1 MTTLSSQQPGIPLAS
16 AAKKAG
22 LSSWF
27 RGHERMAVVIVLLL
41 LLLVAGSLV
50 SERFRQLGNLQ
61 NVYEQSVGLA
71 LVSAGQTLVV
81 LTGGIDLSVGSMIS
95 LLSVLTSG
103 LIDGNPERV
112 VWVVAVVLCLGLVL
126 GALNGVLT
134 LWLGI
139 NPLIVTL
146 GTGAALQGLTLLYS
160 SDSAGSVPPEFEY
173 MAYGRL
179 LGFPVGAT
187 ATLLVFAGLAW
198 LLHASRPGRYVYA
211 VGGDAHAATL
221 MGLPT
226 RRVLVSVYAFSGLCA
241 AATAIYVVSRF
252 GVGQPYT
259 GANYTLASITPVV
272 IGGTMLSGGRGGL
285 MGTLLGV
292 YLMGLLNNVLNF
304 MDISS
309 HFQLVIQGLIVVL
322 AVSTFSGR
330 KTPAA

>member
-1 MTTLSSQQPGIPLAS
+1 MTTLSSQQPGTPAAS
-16 AAKKAG
+16 AAKKAS

-41 LLLVAGSLV
+41 LLLVAGALV

-112 VWVVAVVLCLGLVL
+112 VWVVMAVLSLGLVL

-139 NPLIVTL
+139 HPLIVTL
-146 GTGAALQGLTLLYS
+146 GTGAVMQLYS

-187 ATLLVFAGLAW
+187 ATLMVFAVLAW
-198 LLHASRPGRYVYA
+198 LLHASRPGRYIYA
-211 VGGDAHAATL
+211 VGGDSHAATL

-226 RRVLVSVYAFSGLCA
+226 RRVLVGVYAFSGLCA
-241 AATAIYVVSRF
+241 AATALYVVSRF

-272 IGGTMLSGGRGGL
+272 IGGTLLSGGRGGL

-330 KTPAA
+330 KTLAV

>member
-1 MTTLSSQQPGIPLAS
+1 VTTSHPNPAAADVRAAS
-16 AAKKAG
+16 KKTSA
-22 LSSWF
+22 WF
-27 RGHERMAVVIVLLL
+27 QGNERLVVVVVLLL
-41 LLLVAGSLV
+41 LLLATGSFV
-50 SERFRQLGNLQ
+50 SERFRHLGNLQ

-71 LVSAGQTLVV
+71 LVSAGQTMVV

-95 LLSVLTSG
+95 LMSVLTSG

-112 VWVVAVVLCLGLVL
+112 VWVVAGVLALGLLL
-126 GALNGVLT
+126 GAMNGALT

-139 NPLIVTL
+139 HPLIVTL

-173 MAYGRL
+173 MAYGRI

-187 ATLLVFAGLAW
+187 VTLLVFAGLAH
-198 LLHASRPGRYVYA
+198 LLHATRQGRYVYA
-211 VGGDAHAATL
+211 VGGDPHAATL

-241 AATAIYVVSRF
+241 AITALYVVSRF

-259 GANYTLASITPVV
+259 GANYTLASVTPVV
-272 IGGTMLSGGRGGL
+272 IGGTMLSGGKGGL

-309 HFQLVIQGLIVVL
+309 HFQLVIQGLIVVI
-322 AVSTFSGR
+322 AVSSFHGR
-330 KTPAA
+330 KAQPV